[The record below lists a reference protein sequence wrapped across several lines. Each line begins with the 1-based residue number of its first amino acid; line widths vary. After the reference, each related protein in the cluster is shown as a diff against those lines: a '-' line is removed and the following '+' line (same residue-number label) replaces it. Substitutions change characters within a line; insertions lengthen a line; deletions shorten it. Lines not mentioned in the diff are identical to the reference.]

1 MSTTGVMREVN
12 PSQDKGKAKTPDEA
26 PDVEVRKEDQEMIN
40 EFGRLNNQYLE
51 LDEDLAYLKVCY
63 QCLSA
68 HRRLC
73 ACYPCQVPLS
83 RVIHPP
89 PKELGLNTVHP

>member
-12 PSQDKGKAKTPDEA
+12 PSEDKGKAKTPDEA

-51 LDEDLAYLKVCY
+51 LDEDLAYLKVRY

-73 ACYPCQVPLS
+73 ACHPCQVPLS